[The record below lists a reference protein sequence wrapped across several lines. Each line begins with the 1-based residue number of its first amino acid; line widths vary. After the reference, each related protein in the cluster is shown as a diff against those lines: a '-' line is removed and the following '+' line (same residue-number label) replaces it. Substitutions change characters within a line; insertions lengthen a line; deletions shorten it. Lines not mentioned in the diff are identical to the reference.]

1 MTLTLSR
8 NYTKIMRKSWS
19 KSTKRL
25 IANSYHRHILEW
37 KKNKGLFN
45 MKKKDLK
52 KAIKE
57 KEIQLSKLEQ
67 HIDKS
72 STCAEV
78 YNKVILEKA
87 ILNKELSDMEKNTF
101 AERVK
106 KLIPH
111 KKTLICDYFKK

>member
-45 MKKKDLK
+45 MK
-52 KAIKE
+52 
-57 KEIQLSKLEQ
+57 
-67 HIDKS
+67 
-72 STCAEV
+72 
-78 YNKVILEKA
+78 A

>member
-1 MTLTLSR
+1 
-8 NYTKIMRKSWS
+8 
-19 KSTKRL
+19 
-25 IANSYHRHILEW
+25 
-37 KKNKGLFN
+37 

-72 STCAEV
+72 NTCAEV

-87 ILNKELSDMEKNTF
+87 ILRSE
-101 AERVK
+101 ERR
-106 KLIPH
+106 
-111 KKTLICDYFKK
+111 

>member
-1 MTLTLSR
+1 
-8 NYTKIMRKSWS
+8 
-19 KSTKRL
+19 
-25 IANSYHRHILEW
+25 
-37 KKNKGLFN
+37 

-72 STCAEV
+72 NTCAEV

-87 ILNKELSDMEKNTF
+87 ILNKELSDMEKNQN
-101 AERVK
+101 R
-106 KLIPH
+106 
-111 KKTLICDYFKK
+111 LICLELSVENKKIENINLDARVSLILSHQ